1 MMNSLEDIC
10 KDMNLSITNF
20 MAKYTIL
27 TQDGLPDIH
36 CFNEKLMVQIE
47 YDKKI
52 RAYAKE
58 QVNKPLP
65 QGSPTGKV
73 ILEYFEN
80 LFFLKNEIKHIFIVK
95 PNFSK
100 YAEAYESYSKLKN
113 MRIPSAEQWQEF
125 TDLI

>member
-1 MMNSLEDIC
+1 
-10 KDMNLSITNF
+10 
-20 MAKYTIL
+20 MAQKY
-27 TQDGLPDIH
+27 
-36 CFNEKLMVQIE
+36 

-52 RAYAKE
+52 RAHAKE
-58 QVNKPLP
+58 QVSKPLP

-80 LFFLKNEIKHIFIVK
+80 LFFLQNEIKQIFIVK
-95 PNFSK
+95 PNFAK
-100 YAEAYESYSKLKN
+100 YTEADESYRKLKN